1 MLRSLISNK
10 IVKRFCHTHSK
21 SNFCKFNDKIINIE
35 NHMKR
40 LDILE
45 KDILDIKKIIAFMTY
60 KSK

>member
-35 NHMKR
+35 NHMK
-40 LDILE
+40 
-45 KDILDIKKIIAFMTY
+45 KIIAVISIMNCITLTMIIFRM
-60 KSK
+60 

>member
-45 KDILDIKKIIAFMTY
+45 KDILKKL
-60 KSK
+60 